1 MKALAVRDPGLPRE
15 MGGASFPLL
24 CGLEENGQ
32 PSGSAWSSLAVP
44 GGRGTGSQNR
54 GHGPPG
60 IAEFGEV
67 EKGGRG
73 DMQEWREACC
83 LASELLGENI
93 M

>member
-1 MKALAVRDPGLPRE
+1 

-32 PSGSAWSSLAVP
+32 PSGSAWSLLTVP

-60 IAEFGEV
+60 NEEFWGSGE
-67 EKGGRG
+67 GGRG
-73 DMQEWREACC
+73 DMQEWREVCC
-83 LASELLGENI
+83 LASELLDENI
-93 M
+93 I